1 MHQKCRK
8 VKGVS
13 GIRYPCSTNQKSIKN
28 YLFFAISYII
38 NSIIHHSAV
47 SFLQNKKWP
56 MLHLPTIKL
65 KKKKNKKKKKK
76 NKHKKTNIKN
86 YRPVSILP
94 TLSTI
99 YERCSYSQIYSY
111 FDPIL
116 LN

>member
-1 MHQKCRK
+1 MAD
-8 VKGVS
+8 VT
-13 GIRYPCSTNQKSIKN
+13 PANQK
-28 YLFFAISYII
+28 
-38 NSIIHHSAV
+38 
-47 SFLQNKKWP
+47 
-56 MLHLPTIKL
+56 M
-65 KKKKNKKKKKK
+65 KKKQQTNKKK
-76 NKHKKTNIKN
+76 KHKKTNIKN

>member
-1 MHQKCRK
+1 MAD
-8 VKGVS
+8 VT
-13 GIRYPCSTNQKSIKN
+13 PANQKMKKKKT
-28 YLFFAISYII
+28 
-38 NSIIHHSAV
+38 
-47 SFLQNKKWP
+47 NKQ
-56 MLHLPTIKL
+56 
-65 KKKKNKKKKKK
+65 KKKKNKKKK
-76 NKHKKTNIKN
+76 IKN

>member
-1 MHQKCRK
+1 MAD
-8 VKGVS
+8 VT
-13 GIRYPCSTNQKSIKN
+13 PANQK
-28 YLFFAISYII
+28 
-38 NSIIHHSAV
+38 
-47 SFLQNKKWP
+47 
-56 MLHLPTIKL
+56 M
-65 KKKKNKKKKKK
+65 KKKNKQTNKKKKT
-76 NKHKKTNIKN
+76 HKKTNIKN

>member
-1 MHQKCRK
+1 MAD
-8 VKGVS
+8 VT
-13 GIRYPCSTNQKSIKN
+13 PANQK
-28 YLFFAISYII
+28 
-38 NSIIHHSAV
+38 
-47 SFLQNKKWP
+47 
-56 MLHLPTIKL
+56 M
-65 KKKKNKKKKKK
+65 KKKKTNKQTKKK
-76 NKHKKTNIKN
+76 KHKKTNIKN

>member
-1 MHQKCRK
+1 MAD
-8 VKGVS
+8 VT
-13 GIRYPCSTNQKSIKN
+13 PANQK
-28 YLFFAISYII
+28 
-38 NSIIHHSAV
+38 
-47 SFLQNKKWP
+47 
-56 MLHLPTIKL
+56 M
-65 KKKKNKKKKKK
+65 KKKNKQKKQQK
-76 NKHKKTNIKN
+76 KHKKTNIKN

>member
-1 MHQKCRK
+1 MAD
-8 VKGVS
+8 VT
-13 GIRYPCSTNQKSIKN
+13 PANQK
-28 YLFFAISYII
+28 
-38 NSIIHHSAV
+38 
-47 SFLQNKKWP
+47 
-56 MLHLPTIKL
+56 M
-65 KKKKNKKKKKK
+65 KKKKQTNKKKK
-76 NKHKKTNIKN
+76 KHKKTNIKN